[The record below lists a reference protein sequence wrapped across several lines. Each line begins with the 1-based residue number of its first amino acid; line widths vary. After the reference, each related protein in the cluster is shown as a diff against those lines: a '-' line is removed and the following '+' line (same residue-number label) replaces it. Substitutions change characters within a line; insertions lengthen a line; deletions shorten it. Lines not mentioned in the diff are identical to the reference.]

1 MILACTGCDSRYDVT
16 GHQSGQQFRCRCG
29 TVLVLDARMAEA
41 AASQVG
47 LLTCPHCG
55 AGVAPTAKSCD
66 HCASALLLKACPRC
80 LSRVFHGHKHCPECG
95 TELGIAA
102 VEAAT
107 AERMCPRCPITPMH
121 GRRVGDMVIDECN
134 SCHGIFLDH
143 VAVQRVVTDR
153 QQARADAIMGALP
166 SQAAVSPIPAA
177 GQRMYVKC
185 PICATI
191 MNRRL
196 FSAGSGVIIDVCRAH
211 GAFFDAGEL
220 PRIIEFVMK
229 GGLEQ
234 AQKKEIAKLKEDAK
248 REQQNAQFA
257 QMMAARSSTYAFENN
272 RRNNHSSGGALVDLL
287 FNLFG

>member
-1 MILACTGCDSRYDVT
+1 MILACTGCDCRYDVT
-16 GHQSGQQFRCRCG
+16 GHPIGQQFRCRCG
-29 TVLVLDARMAEA
+29 TVLVLDARTVGAS
-41 AASQVG
+41 ASQAG

-55 AGVAPTAKSCD
+55 AGVAPTAKACD
-66 HCASALLLKACPRC
+66 HCASQLLLKACPRC

-102 VEAAT
+102 VGDVS
-107 AERMCPRCPITPMH
+107 ERKCPRCPTVAMH
-121 GRRVGDMVIDECN
+121 GRRVGDLVIDECPD
-134 SCHGIFLDH
+134 CHGIFLDH
-143 VAVQRVVTDR
+143 VAVERVVTDR
-153 QQARADAIMGALP
+153 QQSRAEAILGALP
-166 SQAAVSPIPAA
+166 VQATTSPLPAA
-177 GQRMYVKC
+177 GQKMYVKC
-185 PICATI
+185 PICTTI

-196 FSAGSGVIIDVCRAH
+196 FSAGSGVIIDVCRAD

-220 PRIIEFVMK
+220 PRVIEFVMK

-257 QMMAARSSTYAFENN
+257 AMMAARSSTHAFEHS
-272 RRNNHSSGGALVDLL
+272 RRGNHSSGSALVDLL